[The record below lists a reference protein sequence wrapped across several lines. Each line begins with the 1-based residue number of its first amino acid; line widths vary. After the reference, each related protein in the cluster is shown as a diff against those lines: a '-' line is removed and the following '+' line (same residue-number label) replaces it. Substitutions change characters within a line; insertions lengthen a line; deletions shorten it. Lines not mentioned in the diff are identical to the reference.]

1 MPQFTLKRWF
11 LSTAIVATGCVPWA
25 TSLPLDRSTAFLGAP
40 LVCGGIG
47 YLFGQKGFATAIGI
61 LIAAA
66 AGAFHIP
73 DIELL
78 F

>member
-1 MPQFTLKRWF
+1 MPQFTLKR
-11 LSTAIVATGCVPWA
+11 LLVSVTIIAVGCVPWA
-25 TSLPLDRSTAFLGAP
+25 MSSPFDRWTAFLGAP

-47 YLFGQKGFATAIGI
+47 FLLRQTAFGITVGV

-66 AGAFHIP
+66 AGAIRGP
-73 DIELL
+73 AIESL